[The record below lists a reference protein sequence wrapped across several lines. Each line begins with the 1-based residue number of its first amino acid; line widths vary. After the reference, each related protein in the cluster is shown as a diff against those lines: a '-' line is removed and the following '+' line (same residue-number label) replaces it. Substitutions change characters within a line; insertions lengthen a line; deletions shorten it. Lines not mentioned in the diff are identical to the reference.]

1 MKTNPEPSSDTGPLD
16 HSTTGSLSASE
27 VNRGLR
33 VSIVEGGFAMLY
45 ATLGGGMFLTGLAL
59 WLGANSFQ
67 IALLSA
73 IPSLVTGFGFL
84 SGYLVRR
91 AGERKNLLIWTA
103 GVGRSVFI
111 VLVPFLLLRMKVS
124 IVLFFATVA
133 VSSLIMTI
141 AGTVWQ
147 AWITDLVPEER
158 RGRFFGLRNAI
169 HSILGVTAAYGAGR
183 GMDWLKAQGHEP
195 LGYALAFGLAVIF
208 GLVSTLLL
216 VRQPEPE
223 LPPLPRLSLRET
235 FLGPFKEPQFSKLIL
250 FLTVWF
256 ITGTLASPFYIVHMM
271 KNLHFSFAAIG
282 VYSMIG
288 GVTGMVMQLLWGRA
302 IDRFGARPVTVL
314 NFALV
319 GVMPLLWLFATPTFR
334 LPIWGDALM
343 NGLVWSG
350 ASLGLW
356 NLLLELA
363 DNPAHR
369 ESYFAIYSA
378 VTGLGAF
385 AASML
390 SGVIAQAL
398 QGFHL
403 TIAGETFINY
413 HVMFLAAGL
422 LRFVTLPLLLRVH
435 ERDSKSVPHTMRAL
449 GTMALWQLNAG
460 KDSVLAALGL
470 RPKDEP

>member
-1 MKTNPEPSSDTGPLD
+1 VSNLTPQ
-16 HSTTGSLSASE
+16 E
-27 VNRGLR
+27 VSRGLR

-45 ATLGGGMFLTGLAL
+45 TTLGGGMFLIGLAL

-73 IPSLVTGFGFL
+73 IPALVTGFGFL

-91 AGERKNLLIWTA
+91 TGARKRLLIWTA
-103 GVGRSVFI
+103 GIGRSVFI
-111 VLVPFLLLRMKVS
+111 VLVPFLLLRMRVS
-124 IVLFFATVA
+124 LVLFFATVA

-141 AGTVWQ
+141 AGTVWTS
-147 AWITDLVPEER
+147 WISDLVPEER

-169 HSILGVTAAYGAGR
+169 HGVLGVTTAYVAGH
-183 GMDWLKAQGHEP
+183 GMDWLKARGHEP
-195 LGYALAFGLAVIF
+195 IGYALAFGLAVIF

-216 VRQPEPE
+216 TRQPEPE
-223 LPPLPRLSLRET
+223 LEPRPALSLRRT
-235 FLGPFKEPQFSKLIL
+235 LLGPLKEPQFGRLTF
-250 FLTVWF
+250 FLAVWF
-256 ITGTLASPFYIVHMM
+256 VTGTLGSPFYIVHMM

-282 VYSMIG
+282 VYSIIG
-288 GVTGMVMQLLWGRA
+288 GVTGMAMQLFWGRA

-319 GVMPLLWLFATPTFR
+319 GVMPLLWLFATPSFR

-385 AASML
+385 VASML
-390 SGVIAQAL
+390 AGVIAQAL
-398 QGFHL
+398 HGFHV
-403 TIAGETFINY
+403 TIAGLVFINY
-413 HVMFLAAGL
+413 HIMFLAAGV

-449 GTMALWQLNAG
+449 GTLALWQLNAG
-460 KDSVLAALGL
+460 KDTVLAALGL
-470 RPKDEP
+470 RSKDQP

>member
-1 MKTNPEPSSDTGPLD
+1 
-16 HSTTGSLSASE
+16 

-33 VSIVEGGFAMLY
+33 VSIIEGGFAMLY
-45 ATLGGGMFLTGLAL
+45 STLGGGMFLTGLAL

-73 IPSLVTGFGFL
+73 IPALVTAFGFL
-84 SGYLVRR
+84 SGYLVRW
-91 AGERKNLLIWTA
+91 AGGRKGLLIWTA
-103 GVGRSVFI
+103 GIGRSVFV
-111 VLVPFLLLRMKVS
+111 VLVPFLVLRMRVS
-124 IVLFFATVA
+124 PLLFFATVA
-133 VSSLIMTI
+133 VSNLIMNV

-147 AWITDLVPEER
+147 SWMSDLVPEER

-169 HSILGVTAAYGAGR
+169 HGILGVTTAYFAGR
-183 GMDWLKAQGHEP
+183 GMDWMKARGDEP

-216 VRQPEPE
+216 FRQPEPE
-223 LPPLPRLSLRET
+223 LAPRPRLSLRQT
-235 FLGPFKEPQFSKLIL
+235 FIGPLKEPQFSKLIL
-250 FLTVWF
+250 FLAVWF
-256 ITGTLASPFYIVHMM
+256 VTGTLASPFYIVHMM

-282 VYSMIG
+282 VYSIIG
-288 GVTGMVMQLLWGRA
+288 GVTGMVMQLIWGRVV
-302 IDRFGARPVTVL
+302 DRFGSRPVTIL
-314 NFALV
+314 NFSLV
-319 GVMPLLWLFATPTFR
+319 GVMPLLWLFATPSFR

-356 NLLLELA
+356 SLLLDLA
-363 DNPAHR
+363 DDPKHR
-369 ESYFAIYSA
+369 ESYFAIYNT

-398 QGFHL
+398 HKFHV
-403 TIAGETFINY
+403 TIAGQTFINY

-435 ERDSKSVPHTMRAL
+435 ERDSKSVPHTVRAL
-449 GTMALWQLNAG
+449 RTMALWRLNAG
-460 KDSVLAALGL
+460 KDVILDFLGL
-470 RPKDEP
+470 RSKDEAESEIDGHEDTK

>member
-1 MKTNPEPSSDTGPLD
+1 MKTDTGPDSGTGPLD
-16 HSTTGSLSASE
+16 HSTTRPLSASE

-33 VSIVEGGFAMLY
+33 VSVVEGGFAMLY
-45 ATLGGGMFLTGLAL
+45 STLGGGMFLTGLAL

-73 IPSLVTGFGFL
+73 IPALMTGFGFL

-91 AGERKNLLIWTA
+91 AGARKKLLIWTA
-103 GVGRSVFI
+103 GIGRSVFV

-124 IVLFFATVA
+124 LVLFFATVA

-141 AGTVWQ
+141 AGTVWTS
-147 AWITDLVPEER
+147 WISDLVPEER
-158 RGRFFGLRNAI
+158 RGRFFGMRNAI
-169 HSILGVTAAYGAGR
+169 HGILGVATAYAAGR
-183 GMDWLKAQGHEP
+183 GMDLLKAQGHEP
-195 LGYALAFGLAVIF
+195 TGYALAFGLAVIF
-208 GLVSTLLL
+208 GLVSTFLLL
-216 VRQPEPE
+216 RQPEPE
-223 LPPLPRLSLRET
+223 LAPRPPLSLRRT
-235 FLGPFKEPQFSKLIL
+235 FLGPLKEPQFGRLTL
-250 FLTVWF
+250 FLAVWF
-256 ITGTLASPFYIVHMM
+256 VTGTLASPFYIVHMM

-282 VYSMIG
+282 VYSIIG
-288 GVTGMVMQLLWGRA
+288 GVTGMVMQLFWGRA

-319 GVMPLLWLFATPTFR
+319 GVMPLLWLFATPSFR

-363 DNPAHR
+363 DNPAHH

-385 AASML
+385 VASML
-390 SGVIAQAL
+390 AGIVAQAL
-398 QGFHL
+398 HGFHV
-403 TIAGETFINY
+403 TIAGLAFINY

-422 LRFVTLPLLLRVH
+422 LRFVTLPLLLRVR

-449 GTMALWQLNAG
+449 GAMALWQLNAG

-470 RPKDEP
+470 RAKDQP

>member
-1 MKTNPEPSSDTGPLD
+1 VKTDTGPDSGTGPLD
-16 HSTTGSLSASE
+16 HSTTRPLSASE

-73 IPSLVTGFGFL
+73 IPALVTGFGFL

-91 AGERKNLLIWTA
+91 AGSRKNLLIWTA
-103 GVGRSVFI
+103 GIGRSVFI
-111 VLVPFLLLRMKVS
+111 VLVPFLLLQTRVGL
-124 IVLFFATVA
+124 VLFFATVA

-141 AGTVWQ
+141 AGTVWTS
-147 AWITDLVPEER
+147 WISDLVPEKR

-169 HSILGVTAAYGAGR
+169 HGILGVTTAYVAGR

-195 LGYALAFGLAVIF
+195 LGYGLALGLAVLF

-216 VRQPEPE
+216 FKQPEPE
-223 LPPLPRLSLRET
+223 LEHRPALSLRQT
-235 FLGPFKEPQFSKLIL
+235 FLGPLREPQFGKLML
-250 FLTVWF
+250 FLAVWF
-256 ITGTLASPFYIVHMM
+256 LTGTLASPFYIVHLM

-282 VYSMIG
+282 IYSIIG
-288 GVTGMVMQLLWGRA
+288 GVTGMVMQLFWGRA
-302 IDRFGARPVTVL
+302 IDRFGSRPVTVL

-319 GVMPLLWLFATPTFR
+319 GVMPLLWLLATPSFR

-343 NGLVWSG
+343 NGLVWTG

-356 NLLLELA
+356 NLLLDLA
-363 DNPAHR
+363 DDPSHR

-398 QGFHL
+398 HGFHV
-403 TIAGETFINY
+403 TIAGQTFINY

-460 KDSVLAALGL
+460 KDTVLAALGL
-470 RPKDEP
+470 RSKDQP

>member
-1 MKTNPEPSSDTGPLD
+1 VS
-16 HSTTGSLSASE
+16 SLSQQE
-27 VNRGLR
+27 INRGLR
-33 VSIVEGGFAMLY
+33 ISIVEGGFAMLY

-73 IPSLVTGFGFL
+73 IPALVAGFGFL

-91 AGERKNLLIWTA
+91 AGARKNLLIWTA
-103 GVGRSVFI
+103 GIGRSVFL
-111 VLVPFLLLRMKVS
+111 VLVPFLLLRMRFGLP
-124 IVLFFATVA
+124 LFFATVA

-147 AWITDLVPEER
+147 SWISDLVPEER

-169 HSILGVTAAYGAGR
+169 HGILGVTAAWGAGR
-183 GMDWLKAQGHEP
+183 GMDWLKAQGQEP
-195 LGYALAFGLAVIF
+195 LGYALAFGLAVVF

-216 VRQPEPE
+216 FRQPEPE
-223 LPPLPRLSLRET
+223 LAPRPPLSLRQT
-235 FLGPFKEPQFSKLIL
+235 FLGPLKETQFRRLIV
-250 FLTVWF
+250 FLAVWF
-256 ITGTLASPFYIVHMM
+256 VTGTLASPFYIVHMM
-271 KNLHFSFAAIG
+271 QNLHFSFAAIG

-302 IDRFGARPVTVL
+302 IDRFGSRPVTVL

-319 GVMPLLWLFATPTFR
+319 GVMPLLWLFATPSFR
-334 LPIWGDALM
+334 LPIWGDALL

-356 NLLLELA
+356 GLLLDLA
-363 DNPAHR
+363 DDPSHR

-398 QGFHL
+398 HGFTV
-403 TIAGETFINY
+403 TIAGRTFINY

-422 LRFVTLPLLLRVH
+422 FRFVTLPLLLRVH

-449 GTMALWQLNAG
+449 GTMALWRLNAG
-460 KDSVLAALGL
+460 METLLGFLGL
-470 RPKDEP
+470 RSKDRP

>member
-1 MKTNPEPSSDTGPLD
+1 MSNLTPK
-16 HSTTGSLSASE
+16 E
-27 VNRGLR
+27 VSRGLR
-33 VSIVEGGFAMLY
+33 ISIVEGGFAMLY
-45 ATLGGGMFLTGLAL
+45 STLAGGMFLTGLAL

-73 IPSLVTGFGFL
+73 IPSLATGFGFL

-91 AGERKNLLIWTA
+91 AGQRRGLLVWTCA
-103 GVGRSVFI
+103 IGRSVFI
-111 VLVPFLLLRMKVS
+111 VLVPFLLLRVRVGL
-124 IVLFFATVA
+124 VLFFATVA
-133 VSSLIMTI
+133 VSSLIMNL

-147 AWITDLVPEER
+147 SWISDLVPEER

-169 HSILGVTAAYGAGR
+169 HGLLGVATAYGAGR

-195 LGYALAFGLAVIF
+195 LGYALAFGLAVVF
-208 GLVSTLLL
+208 ALVSTILLT
-216 VRQPEPE
+216 RQPEPE
-223 LPPLPRLSLRET
+223 LAPRPRLSLRET
-235 FLGPFKEPQFSKLIL
+235 FIGPLKEPQFRRLTIFVAAW
-250 FLTVWF
+250 FL
-256 ITGTLASPFYIVHMM
+256 TGTLASPFYIVHMM

-282 VYSMIG
+282 VYSIIG
-288 GVTGMVMQLLWGRA
+288 GVTGMVMQLFWGRA

-319 GVMPLLWLFATPTFR
+319 GIMPLLWLFATPSFR

-343 NGLVWSG
+343 NGLVWTG
-350 ASLGLW
+350 ANLGLW
-356 NLLLELA
+356 ALLLELA

-369 ESYFAIYSA
+369 ESYFAIYTA

-390 SGVIAQAL
+390 SGVVAQAL
-398 QGFHL
+398 HGFHAR
-403 TIAGETFINY
+403 IAGLTFINF
-413 HVMFLAAGL
+413 HIMFLAAGL
-422 LRFVTLPLLLRVH
+422 LRFVSLPLLLRVH

-460 KDSVLAALGL
+460 KDTILAALGL
-470 RPKDEP
+470 RPKDQP

>member
-1 MKTNPEPSSDTGPLD
+1 MSSLTPQ
-16 HSTTGSLSASE
+16 E
-27 VNRGLR
+27 VSRGLR
-33 VSIVEGGFAMLY
+33 VSVVEGGFAMLY
-45 ATLGGGMFLTGLAL
+45 TTLGGGMFLTGLAL

-67 IALLSA
+67 IGLLSA
-73 IPSLVTGFGFL
+73 IPALMTGFGFL

-91 AGERKNLLIWTA
+91 AGARKKLLIWTA
-103 GVGRSVFI
+103 GIGRSVFI

-124 IVLFFATVA
+124 LLLFFATVA
-133 VSSLIMTI
+133 LSSLIMTI
-141 AGTVWQ
+141 AGTVWTS
-147 AWITDLVPEER
+147 WISDLVPEQR

-169 HSILGVTAAYGAGR
+169 HGILGVTTAYVAGR

-195 LGYALAFGLAVIF
+195 IGYALAFGLAVIF
-208 GLVSTLLL
+208 GLVSSLLL
-216 VRQPEPE
+216 LQQPEPE
-223 LPPLPRLSLRET
+223 LEPRPPLSLRRT
-235 FLGPFKEPQFSKLIL
+235 FVGPLKERQFGRLTL
-250 FLTVWF
+250 FLAVWF
-256 ITGTLASPFYIVHMM
+256 VTGTLASPFYIVHMM

-282 VYSMIG
+282 VYSIIG
-288 GVTGMVMQLLWGRA
+288 GVTGMVMQLFWGRA

-319 GVMPLLWLFATPTFR
+319 GVMPLLWLFATPSFR

-369 ESYFAIYSA
+369 ESYYAIYTA
-378 VTGLGAF
+378 VTGLSAF
-385 AASML
+385 LASL
-390 SGVIAQAL
+390 LAGVVAQSL
-398 QGFHL
+398 HSFRVSIGGL
-403 TIAGETFINY
+403 VFINF
-413 HVMFLAAGL
+413 HIMFLAAGL

-435 ERDSKSVPHTMRAL
+435 ERDAKSVPHTMREL

-460 KDSVLAALGL
+460 KDTVLAALGL
-470 RPKDEP
+470 RPKDQP